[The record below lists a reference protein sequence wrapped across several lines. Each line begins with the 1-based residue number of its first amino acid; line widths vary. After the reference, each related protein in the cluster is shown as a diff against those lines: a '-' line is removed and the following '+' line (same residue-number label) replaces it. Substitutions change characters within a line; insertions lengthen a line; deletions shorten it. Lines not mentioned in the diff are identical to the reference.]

1 VLVQRE
7 DALNNTRWYAIRTKP
22 NQEVRAGE
30 NLIAWGVKTFVPLL
44 RKRCFRE
51 YVARATYRIEPL
63 FRSYIFARFNAG
75 DMLHKVRFTRGV
87 HSVVSCGGVP
97 TAIDDEIITLIQSRA
112 EDGFMRLDD
121 DLKHGDKVVI
131 SGGHLS
137 GLSGIFDRRASNSE
151 RVLLLLR
158 TISYQ
163 ACVEVE
169 SALVRKAS

>member
-1 VLVQRE
+1 MLVQRE
-7 DALNNTRWYAIRTKP
+7 EALDNTRWYAIRTKP
-22 NQEVRAGE
+22 NQEDRACE
-30 NLIAWGVKTFVPLL
+30 NLTAWRVETFAPLL
-44 RKRCFRE
+44 RKRCFGE
-51 YVARATYRIEPL
+51 YVARAVYRTEPL

-75 DMLHKVRFTRGV
+75 DLLHKVRFTRGV
-87 HSVVSCGGVP
+87 HSVVSCGVVP
-97 TAIDDEIITLIQSRA
+97 TPIDDEVITLIQSRA
-112 EDGFMRLDD
+112 EGGFVRLDD

-131 SGGHLS
+131 SGGQLR

-158 TISYQ
+158 TVTYQ

>member
-1 VLVQRE
+1 MQRE
-7 DALNNTRWYAIRTKP
+7 EVLDNTRWYAIRTRP
-22 NQEVRAGE
+22 NQENRAGE
-30 NLIAWGVKTFVPLL
+30 NLIAWGVETFVPRL
-44 RKRCFRE
+44 RKRCFGE
-51 YVARATYRIEPL
+51 YVARAVYRIEPL
-63 FRSYIFARFNAG
+63 FRSYIFARFKAG

-97 TAIDDEIITLIQSRA
+97 TPIDDEIITLIQSRA
-112 EDGFMRLDD
+112 EDGFVRLDD

-131 SGGHLS
+131 SGGQFK

-158 TISYQ
+158 TVAYQ

-169 SALVRKAS
+169 STLVRKAS

>member
-1 VLVQRE
+1 MQRE
-7 DALNNTRWYAIRTKP
+7 EVLENTRWYATRTKP
-22 NQEVRAGE
+22 NQEVRACE
-30 NLIAWGVKTFVPLL
+30 NLIAWGVETFAPRL
-44 RKRCFRE
+44 RKRCFGE
-51 YVARATYRIEPL
+51 YVARAVYRSEPL
-63 FRSYIFARFNAG
+63 FRSYIFARFNAA

-87 HSVVSCGGVP
+87 HGVVSCGGVP
-97 TAIDDEIITLIQSRA
+97 TPIDDEIITLIQSRA
-112 EDGFMRLDD
+112 EDGFVRLDD

-131 SGGHLS
+131 SGGQFK

-158 TISYQ
+158 AVTYQ